1 MDNKLSILAFQ
12 IINLVMELK
21 KNPKVDLRNKSL
33 LFLQLGLVLVLFFT
47 WRSIEYKTYE
57 NEIAEKEEEVYIEE
71 IEEDIPITKMV
82 FRKPPPPP
90 PPPPSIEIIEVID
103 DKEPEPETVFE
114 ETEVEE
120 EEDIPEDVPDFSEV
134 EDTGGEEEEI
144 SDVPFA
150 LIQEAPLFP
159 GCEKEKG
166 ALKRKNCMSK
176 KIDKWVQRKFNTD
189 LGQELGLTGIQKI
202 FVQFKIDKTGK
213 VVDIKARAPHPRL
226 QQEAQR
232 VIKGLPQMKPA
243 KQRNRPVGV
252 IYTKPIT
259 FRID

>member
-1 MDNKLSILAFQ
+1 
-12 IINLVMELK
+12 MELK

-33 LFLQLGLVLVLFFT
+33 LFLQIGLVLVLFFT
-47 WRSIEYKTYE
+47 WRGIEYKTYE
-57 NEIAEKEEEVYIEE
+57 KEIAEKEEEIYVEE

-90 PPPPSIEIIEVID
+90 TIEIIEVID

-120 EEDIPEDVPDFSEV
+120 EEEIPDEVPDFNEV
-134 EDTGGEEEEI
+134 DEGEGYEEEI
-144 SDVPFA
+144 GDVPFA

-189 LGQELGLTGIQKI
+189 LGQELGLSGIQKI

-226 QQEAQR
+226 QKEAQR
-232 VIKGLPQMKPA
+232 VIAGLPQMKPA
-243 KQRNRPVGV
+243 KQRNRAVGV

>member
-1 MDNKLSILAFQ
+1 
-12 IINLVMELK
+12 MELK

-33 LFLQLGLVLVLFFT
+33 LFLQIGLVLVLFFT
-47 WRSIEYKTYE
+47 WRGIEYKTYE
-57 NEIAEKEEEVYIEE
+57 KQIAEKEEEVYIEE

-90 PPPPSIEIIEVID
+90 PPPPTIEIIEVID

-120 EEDIPEDVPDFSEV
+120 EEDIPEEVPDFNEVDDSE
-134 EDTGGEEEEI
+134 GYEEEI
-144 SDVPFA
+144 GDVPFA
-150 LIQEAPLFP
+150 LIAEAPLFP

-166 ALKRKNCMSK
+166 ALARKNCMSK

-189 LGQELGLTGIQKI
+189 LGQELGLSGIQKI

-226 QQEAQR
+226 QKEAQR
-232 VIKGLPQMKPA
+232 VIQGLPQMKPA
-243 KQRNRPVGV
+243 KQRNRAVGV

>member
-1 MDNKLSILAFQ
+1 
-12 IINLVMELK
+12 MELK

-33 LFLQLGLVLVLFFT
+33 LFLQIGLVLVLFFT
-47 WRSIEYKTYE
+47 WRGIEYKTYE
-57 NEIAEKEEEVYIEE
+57 KQIAEKEEEVYIEE

-90 PPPPSIEIIEVID
+90 PPPPTIEIIEVID

-120 EEDIPEDVPDFSEV
+120 EEDIPEEVPDFNEV
-134 EDTGGEEEEI
+134 DDGEGYEEEI
-144 SDVPFA
+144 GDVPFA

-166 ALKRKNCMSK
+166 ALNRKNCMSS

-189 LGQELGLTGIQKI
+189 LGQELGLSGIQKI

-213 VVDIKARAPHPRL
+213 VVDIRARAPHPRL

-232 VIKGLPQMKPA
+232 VIEGLPQMKPA
-243 KQRNRPVGV
+243 KQRNRAVGV

>member
-1 MDNKLSILAFQ
+1 
-12 IINLVMELK
+12 MELK

-33 LFLQLGLVLVLFFT
+33 LFLQIGLVLVLFFT
-47 WRSIEYKTYE
+47 WRGIEYKTYE
-57 NEIAEKEEEVYIEE
+57 KQIAEKEEEVYIEE

-82 FRKPPPPP
+82 FREPPPPP
-90 PPPPSIEIIEVID
+90 PPPPTIEIIEVID

-120 EEDIPEDVPDFSEV
+120 EEDIPEEVPDFNEV
-134 EDTGGEEEEI
+134 DDGEGYEEEI
-144 SDVPFA
+144 GDVPFA

-166 ALKRKNCMSK
+166 ALNRKNCMSS

-189 LGQELGLTGIQKI
+189 LGQELGLSGIQKI

-213 VVDIKARAPHPRL
+213 VVDIRARAPHPRL

-232 VIKGLPQMKPA
+232 VIEGLPQMKPA
-243 KQRNRPVGV
+243 KQRNRAVGV

>member
-1 MDNKLSILAFQ
+1 
-12 IINLVMELK
+12 MELK

-57 NEIAEKEEEVYIEE
+57 KQIAEKEEEIYVEE

-120 EEDIPEDVPDFSEV
+120 DEEIPEEVPDFSEV
-134 EDTGGEEEEI
+134 EEGEGEEELA
-144 SDVPFA
+144 DVPFA

-159 GCEKEKG
+159 GCEKQKG
-166 ALKRKNCMSK
+166 AEARKNCMSK
-176 KIDKWVQRKFNTD
+176 KIDKWVQRKFDTE
-189 LGQELGLTGIQKI
+189 LAAELGLTGIKKI

-226 QQEAQR
+226 QQEAIR

-243 KQRNRPVGV
+243 KQRNRAVGV

-259 FRID
+259 FRVED